1 MELIRSSTRLPIVV
15 TRRLT
20 QALYLGLVA
29 SCLISCE
36 GGGSPIAPSRS
47 LSPLTETLETTD
59 IVFHFRP
66 GDSVNASWQQAF
78 HEWATNL
85 LEVTPSAK
93 IHYYKYRNEAE
104 VHEYSGAN
112 YRSWADISTFSIHT
126 VDPQHGH
133 EAIHLYT
140 SLIGWPSDYFLEG
153 LAVGLNLDPFT
164 GAGPFY
170 VNITDDNA
178 HALSQRRLFGSGLIP
193 IESILESNT
202 FWTQPEIATY
212 PQAGSFV
219 NFLFGEYGVDKLR
232 VLTSNISHNDSK
244 QIIMDVFEDTYGFP
258 LSEAE
263 SLWYEFL
270 QVWSD

>member
-1 MELIRSSTRLPIVV
+1 MYLIGIAMRPICTGTLIV
-15 TRRLT
+15 L
-20 QALYLGLVA
+20 A
-29 SCLISCE
+29 SILSACG
-36 GGGSPIAPSRS
+36 GGGSPSA
-47 LSPLTETLETTD
+47 LGPLTETWETAD

-66 GDSVNASWQQAF
+66 GDSVNAPWQQAF

-85 LEVTPSAK
+85 LAVSPSAK
-93 IHYYKYRNEAE
+93 IQYYKYRSETE
-104 VHEYSGAN
+104 VHKYSGAN

-140 SLIGWPSDYFLEG
+140 FLIGWPSDYFLEG

-178 HALSQRRLFGSGLIP
+178 HAVSQRALLQGGLIP
-193 IESILESNT
+193 IESIVESDM
-202 FWTQPEIATY
+202 FWTHPETATY
-212 PQAGSFV
+212 PQAGSFI
-219 NFLFGEYGVDKLR
+219 NFIFGEYGIDKLR
-232 VLTSNISHNDSK
+232 VLTSGIDYSDPQQRIK
-244 QIIMDVFEDTYGFP
+244 EVFEATYGFP

-263 SLWYEFL
+263 SRWHEFL
-270 QVWSD
+270 QGWSG

>member
-1 MELIRSSTRLPIVV
+1 MKFRKPDTRFPIIMMRKL
-15 TRRLT
+15 TR
-20 QALYLGLVA
+20 AFVLGFVA
-29 SCLISCE
+29 SCLNACE
-36 GGGSPIAPSRS
+36 GGGNNSPSGIT
-47 LSPLTETLETTD
+47 SPLTETLETTD
-59 IVFHFRP
+59 IIFHFSP
-66 GDSVNASWQQAF
+66 GDSVNAIWQQAF
-78 HEWATNL
+78 HEWATKL
-85 LEVTPSAK
+85 LAVTPSAK
-93 IHYYKYRNEAE
+93 INYYKYRSETE
-104 VHEYSGAN
+104 VHEYSGAH

-178 HALSQRRLFGSGLIP
+178 HALSQRGLFRGGLIP

-202 FWTQPEIATY
+202 FWTHPETATY

-219 NFLFGEYGVDKLR
+219 NFLFNEYGFDKLR
-232 VLTSNISHNDSK
+232 VLTSNISHGDSR
-244 QIIMDVFEDTYGFP
+244 QSIMEVFETTYGFP

-263 SLWYEFL
+263 NLWHEFL
-270 QVWSD
+270 QVWSN

>member
-1 MELIRSSTRLPIVV
+1 MKMRRHGARLHIVPE
-15 TRRLT
+15 RMLT
-20 QALYLGLVA
+20 QIIVLSLVS
-29 SCLISCE
+29 SCFIACE
-36 GGGSPIAPSRS
+36 GDKNRDDPQEI
-47 LSPLTETLETTD
+47 LSPLTETFETAD

-66 GDSVNASWQQAF
+66 GDPVNTPWQQAF

-85 LEVTPSAK
+85 LAVSPSVK
-93 IHYYKYRNEAE
+93 VQYYKYRTKAE

-164 GAGPFY
+164 GTGPFY
-170 VNITDDNA
+170 VNITDHNA
-178 HALSQRRLFGSGLIP
+178 HFLSRQYLLQGDLIP
-193 IESILESNT
+193 IKNILESNN
-202 FWTQPEIATY
+202 FWNYPEVETY

-219 NFLFGEYGVDKLR
+219 NFLFGEYGIDNLR
-232 VLTSNISHNDSK
+232 ILISGIDHNDS
-244 QIIMDVFEDTYGFP
+244 QQSISDVFETTYGFP

-263 SLWYEFL
+263 QLWHGFL
-270 QVWSD
+270 RIWSD